1 MARKIKPAILVFC
14 EGETEIEYAKWLK
27 DIFFSVVA
35 IQTPAKV
42 SFEDVLK
49 KVAKNKKYANNI
61 SDIDEIWLFFDVDQE
76 QGDQDKWESRLGII
90 KELRKLKKKPN
101 IKVRL
106 LMTTACVEYW
116 LLLHYIKTQT
126 PIMTAVDKEA
136 ILNEVVKQEPAYK
149 KGDATSILSIAEN
162 YKEAVKNGQWV
173 VERLR
178 EISLPRDESED
189 AINEWLY
196 KNSQTFTNVHE
207 TILFLESL

>member
-61 SDIDEIWLFFDVDQE
+61 SDIDEIWLFFDVDRE

-149 KGDATSILSIAEN
+149 KGDAASILSIAEN

-207 TILFLESL
+207 AILFLESL